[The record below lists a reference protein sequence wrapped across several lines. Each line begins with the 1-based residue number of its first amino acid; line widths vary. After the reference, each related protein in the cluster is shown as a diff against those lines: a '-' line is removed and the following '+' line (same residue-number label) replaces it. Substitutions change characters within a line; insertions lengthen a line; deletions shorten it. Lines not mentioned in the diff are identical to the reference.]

1 MQPTCRSLTLEDLE
15 PEDHLCFLF
24 NTEQEKRLVVLAFV
38 KLGLQ
43 RTEKVI
49 YVKDACRSETIME
62 PFNGDD
68 LDAEHYAS
76 TGQLRITDFAGASMH
91 GSVFDPDRMLRL
103 LQNETE
109 IALAEGW
116 HGLRIAIEMTWALK
130 GLPGSSRL
138 VEFESKS
145 NTFYCRSR
153 CLAMCLYDLR
163 YFSPLQLLYVLA
175 THPTVIFR
183 GQVCDNIYYR
193 IPQSFIAR
201 ESASRVL
208 NDWLDELGRRSRGEV
223 A

>member
-1 MQPTCRSLTLEDLE
+1 MQPTYPSITLEDLG

-24 NTEQEKRLVVLAFV
+24 DSEQEKSQVVLAFV
-38 KLGLQ
+38 KLGLR

-49 YVKDACRSETIME
+49 YVKGACQSETIME
-62 PFNGDD
+62 QFNDDD
-68 LDAEHYAS
+68 LDAEHHIL
-76 TGQLRITDFAGASMH
+76 TGQLRITNFAELSMY
-91 GSVFDPDRMLRL
+91 SSIFDPDRMLRL

-109 IALAEGW
+109 ISLGEGW
-116 HGLRIAIEMTWALK
+116 HGLRIAIEMTWVLK

-138 VEFESKS
+138 VEFESKA
-145 NTFYCRSR
+145 NAYYCHSK

-183 GQVCDNIYYR
+183 GQVCDNIFYR
-193 IPQSFIAR
+193 IPQSFITR
-201 ESASRVL
+201 KSALTVL
-208 NDWLDELGRRSRGEV
+208 NDWLHELGKRSRVEV